1 MRKKRIS
8 LALAT
13 LLFASAFSFVG
24 CDGNAPEFVLR
35 VGSWDEYIDE
45 GGEESYAPDSRPLYE
60 EFEDWYY
67 QEYGIKVKVDYIPL
81 QDNETM
87 YSKIKLGDSY
97 DLLCPSE
104 YMMMKLVAEN
114 RLQPY
119 PNEFFNKET
128 EHNYYA
134 KYVSP
139 YIENVFLSGKTADGK
154 TWRDYTAG
162 YMWGTTGFVVN
173 PNNVDPELA
182 KSWSIL
188 QNPDFKRRI
197 TAKDNVRDAYFVGLG
212 MHYEQQLL
220 DLKARY
226 ALDNDKQTYMDDI
239 SNLMN
244 DTEPETM
251 TAVQKELEAMR
262 KNLYG
267 LETDEG
273 KMDIIR
279 GGFDISY
286 QWSGDA
292 VYVLDKAEE
301 FDLELEYVI
310 PESASNLWFDGWVM
324 MKDIGDKKTQAAMAF
339 VNFLSRPDNV
349 VRNMYYIGYTS
360 CISGNEENETVYEY
374 IEEMYGDEEG
384 ETSYDLS
391 YFFDYGATPHVITTT
406 EDQLKRQLLA
416 QYPNEETITRLVVMD
431 YFSKEVHKKAVRMWT
446 QIK

>member
-1 MRKKRIS
+1 M
-8 LALAT
+8 
-13 LLFASAFSFVG
+13 
-24 CDGNAPEFVLR
+24 P
-35 VGSWDEYIDE
+35 
-45 GGEESYAPDSRPLYE
+45 
-60 EFEDWYY
+60 
-67 QEYGIKVKVDYIPL
+67 
-81 QDNETM
+81 
-87 YSKIKLGDSY
+87 
-97 DLLCPSE
+97 
-104 YMMMKLVAEN
+104 
-114 RLQPY
+114 
-119 PNEFFNKET
+119 
-128 EHNYYA
+128 
-134 KYVSP
+134 
-139 YIENVFLSGKTADGK
+139 KTADGK

-173 PNNVDPELA
+173 PNNVNPELA

-251 TAVQKELEAMR
+251 TAVQKELESMLE
-262 KNLYG
+262 NLYG

-324 MKDIGDKKTQAAMAF
+324 MKDIGEKKKQAAMAF

-391 YFFDYGATPHVITTT
+391 YFFDYGTTPHSICTT
-406 EDQLKRQLLA
+406 EAQLKRQLFA

-431 YFSKEVHKKAVRMWT
+431 YFSKEVHKKAVQMWT